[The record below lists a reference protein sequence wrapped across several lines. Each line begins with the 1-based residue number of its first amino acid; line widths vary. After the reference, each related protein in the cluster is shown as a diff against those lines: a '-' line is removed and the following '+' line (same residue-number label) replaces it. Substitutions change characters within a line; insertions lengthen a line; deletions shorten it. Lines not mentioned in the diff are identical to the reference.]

1 MGIELKVLDMGQSS
15 SPWALRHAS
24 RCVHLCCMDRAEMWK
39 VALDINGHSGSLY
52 ASSSSLATLG
62 DDGSGREREGCVF

>member
-1 MGIELKVLDMGQSS
+1 
-15 SPWALRHAS
+15 
-24 RCVHLCCMDRAEMWK
+24 MWK

-62 DDGSGREREGCVF
+62 DDGSGREKEGCVF